1 MLIFMPQAKPRD
13 AFRRGREAA
22 VELTTALYS
31 VCQRFVLYLCW
42 AALLHHPMSHTDPN
56 FSKSGPAKRPSSI
69 TELAERALVD
79 LWDETK
85 DFKYYLRVAEK
96 YRKDGKEFARKGD
109 LEGAFIQLARAATLV
124 LEKLPNHRDYNDM
137 LNSNQRHNLAL
148 VRGIVSR
155 NAFLAY
161 PSRRTG
167 KTSSTTSLTSKS
179 RSSTATTNGCS
190 DIPTEQIKS
199 ARPTHVPKK

>member
-1 MLIFMPQAKPRD
+1 
-13 AFRRGREAA
+13 
-22 VELTTALYS
+22 
-31 VCQRFVLYLCW
+31 
-42 AALLHHPMSHTDPN
+42 MSHPDPN

-69 TELAERALVD
+69 TELAEQALVN

-124 LEKLPNHRDYNDM
+124 LEKLPNHRDYNEM

-148 VRGIVSR
+148 VRAMVSQ
-155 NAFLAY
+155 NDSLTY
-161 PSRRTG
+161 TSRRTG
-167 KTSSTTSLTSKS
+167 KISSITSLT
-179 RSSTATTNGCS
+179 
-190 DIPTEQIKS
+190 
-199 ARPTHVPKK
+199 